1 MTITSTATIASITA
15 PVGDRGGAP
24 LLDAAADPP
33 TPRRKRPVRRP
44 VRSSIASEWIK
55 LRTLRSTAALLGLG
69 VATGVVIVA
78 GVTAA
83 STETAPTIADGLG
96 FPVVFSAVFAAVA
109 GTVLFTSE
117 VQHGT
122 LDPTLTAQ
130 PSRRA
135 LTLAKAVIAA
145 VFGATLALVG
155 QIGGLAGGLAT
166 GTDLGGA
173 ERVATGTLWAGGFAA
188 LTAVLGLGVGM
199 IVRHSAAA
207 VSGLLVWWLVV
218 ENLVVVLAPAK
229 VARLLPFIAGNAMVG
244 VEMDSPDPNA
254 AALLFT
260 RPQNA
265 LLLTA
270 YALLAIAIGKV
281 ALTRQDT

>member
-1 MTITSTATIASITA
+1 MTITTTTAHPTKLPVGPTFEPADSGRPSDRRTRHPLRASI
-15 PVGDRGGAP
+15 
-24 LLDAAADPP
+24 L
-33 TPRRKRPVRRP
+33 
-44 VRSSIASEWIK
+44 SEWIK
-55 LRTLRSTAALLGLG
+55 IRTLRSTIALLGLNA
-69 VATGVVIVA
+69 ATGVAIVA
-78 GVTAA
+78 GITAG
-83 STETAPTIADGLG
+83 SPETAPTIADGLG

-122 LDPTLTAQ
+122 LDPTLTAE

-135 LTLAKAVIAA
+135 LTLAKAVVAA
-145 VFGATLALVG
+145 IFGVTLALSG
-155 QIGGLAGGLAT
+155 QIGGIVGGLVT
-166 GTDLGGA
+166 GTELGGA

-244 VEMDSPDPNA
+244 VEMESNDPNA

-265 LLLTA
+265 LLLTT

-281 ALTRQDT
+281 ALTRQDTR

>member
-1 MTITSTATIASITA
+1 MTDTSTID
-15 PVGDRGGAP
+15 PVRSQGGAP
-24 LLDAAADPP
+24 FIEAPTTALPP
-33 TPRRKRPVRRP
+33 HRTPTVRP
-44 VRSSIASEWIK
+44 SIVSEWIK
-55 LRTLRSTAALLGLG
+55 IRTLRSTGALLGLG
-69 VATGVVIVA
+69 AATGAAVVG

-83 STETAPTIADGLG
+83 SPETAATIADGLG

-135 LTLAKAVIAA
+135 LTLAKTIVAAGFGVAV
-145 VFGATLALVG
+145 ALVG
-155 QIGGLAGGLAT
+155 QIGGIVGGLVAGTPTGDVSAIAT
-166 GTDLGGA
+166 GMAWSTA
-173 ERVATGTLWAGGFAA
+173 YVA

-199 IVRHSAAA
+199 IVRHGTAAI
-207 VSGLLVWWLVV
+207 SGLLVWWLVV
-218 ENLVVVLAPAK
+218 ENLVVALAPAR
-229 VARLLPFIAGNAMVG
+229 VARLLPFVAGNAMVG
-244 VEMDSPDPNA
+244 VEMDSPDPDA

-265 LLLTA
+265 LLLAA
-270 YALLAIAIGKV
+270 YALLTVAIGKV
-281 ALTRQDT
+281 ALTRQDTR

>member
-1 MTITSTATIASITA
+1 MTITATAANLPVAATFEPAGSGPPPARRARHRLRPSI
-15 PVGDRGGAP
+15 V
-24 LLDAAADPP
+24 
-33 TPRRKRPVRRP
+33 
-44 VRSSIASEWIK
+44 SEWIK
-55 LRTLRSTAALLGLG
+55 IRTLRSTIALLGLNA
-69 VATGVVIVA
+69 ATGVAIVA
-78 GVTAA
+78 GITAG
-83 STETAPTIADGLG
+83 SPETAPTIADGLG

-122 LDPTLTAQ
+122 LDPTLTAE

-135 LTLAKAVIAA
+135 LTLAKAVVAA
-145 VFGATLALVG
+145 VFGITLALLGQVG
-155 QIGGLAGGLAT
+155 GIAGGLAT

-173 ERVATGTLWAGGFAA
+173 ERVATGTLWACGFAA

-218 ENLVVVLAPAK
+218 ENLVVVLAPAEF
-229 VARLLPFIAGNAMVG
+229 ARLLPFIAGNAMVG
-244 VEMDSPDPNA
+244 VEMESNDPNA

-265 LLLTA
+265 LLLAT

-281 ALTRQDT
+281 ALTRQDTR

>member
-1 MTITSTATIASITA
+1 MTITSTITSTIDPAHRSGEVPTAEATTA
-15 PVGDRGGAP
+15 GAP
-24 LLDAAADPP
+24 
-33 TPRRKRPVRRP
+33 PRRTRHARRRLRPG
-44 VRSSIASEWIK
+44 IAAEWIK
-55 LRTLRSTAALLGLG
+55 IRTLRSTAALIAVSAASG
-69 VATGVVIVA
+69 AAIVA

-83 STETAPTIADGLG
+83 SPETAPTIAEGLG

-109 GTVLFTSE
+109 GTVLFTGE

-135 LTLAKAVIAA
+135 LVLAKVLVAA
-145 VFGATLALVG
+145 GFGATLASAG
-155 QIGGLAGGLAT
+155 QIGGLAGGLVA

-173 ERVATGTLWAGGFAA
+173 ARVATGALWASGFAA
-188 LTAVLGLGVGM
+188 LTAMLGLGIGM

-218 ENLVVVLAPAK
+218 ENLVVVLAPAE
-229 VARLLPFIAGNAMVG
+229 VARLLPFVAGNAMVG
-244 VEMDSPDPNA
+244 VEMESNDPDA

-265 LLLTA
+265 LLLAT
-270 YALLAIAIGKV
+270 YALLTVAIGKV
-281 ALTRQDT
+281 ALTRQDTR